1 MSLTCSA
8 AGLAELVLGIPA
20 DAFPVVLMVVI
31 VIMVSTAADLL
42 HNSGVLSAA
51 LESAVCHRQSTA
63 GLEPDLELCL
73 L

>member
-42 HNSGVLSAA
+42 HNSGVFVS
-51 LESAVCHRQSTA
+51 S
-63 GLEPDLELCL
+63 P
-73 L
+73 